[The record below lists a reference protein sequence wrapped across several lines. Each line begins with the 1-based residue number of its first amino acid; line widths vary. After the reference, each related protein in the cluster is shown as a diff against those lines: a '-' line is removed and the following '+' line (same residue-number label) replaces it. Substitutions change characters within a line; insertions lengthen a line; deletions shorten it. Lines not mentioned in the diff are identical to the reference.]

1 MHSWNGELE
10 KRALAAGRHCDLLS
24 LSVLTIP
31 TNPETATQ
39 LLTRPD
45 GSVMA
50 LNNDPNY
57 VRHNLGKVSQG
68 RLYSVPCS
76 ISRGSSKVGRSIWS
90 QDGWQVNGDY
100 PFWFLSIW
108 LLYLAYVSS
117 LWWLS
122 SKDECPKRGGNC
134 TGFYNAASE
143 VLELCFG
150 QIVLVIIV
158 KQIYPDSKEGGGTQT
173 SIGQWQGSEWA
184 YEMGNIITGISGKF
198 HLLCFPFD
206 PNGILQL
213 IKFLN
218 FNEVQCINLPPY
230 LILCVC

>member
-1 MHSWNGELE
+1 MEASWHWIMTLIMCVTIWAKLHREGFTLFH
-10 KRALAAGRHCDLLS
+10 AASAGAAQRWAGVFGPKMAGKLMG
-24 LSVLTIP
+24 IIYF
-31 TNPETATQ
+31 
-39 LLTRPD
+39 
-45 GSVMA
+45 GSY
-50 LNNDPNY
+50 LY
-57 VRHNLGKVSQG
+57 V
-68 RLYSVPCS
+68 
-76 ISRGSSKVGRSIWS
+76 
-90 QDGWQVNGDY
+90 
-100 PFWFLSIW
+100 
-108 LLYLAYVSS
+108 LLYVAYVSS
-117 LWWLS
+117 LWWLN

-143 VLELCFG
+143 VLEHCFG

-158 KQIYPDSKEGGGTQT
+158 KQIYPDSKEGRGTQT

-198 HLLCFPFD
+198 HLPCFPFD